1 VPEWLKKFFD
11 NIKTQWKKWSL
22 VKKLIFAGI
31 IIAVIAGI
39 VALFSISSSPT
50 MAPVIDAPIRDV
62 DAQYRITTRINAEGV
77 KTSVSPTSVIMV
89 QDEQTAR
96 RMRSILIREDLIPSG
111 TDPWAIFDRDRWTI
125 TDFERNVNL
134 QRAITQM
141 VTDHIK
147 ALDDVDDANVT
158 LVMPEQTLF
167 AADQN
172 PVSAS
177 VIIFPKPGS
186 DIIQNRKKIEGIQK
200 LLKTAVAGLQDE
212 NIIISDQSGHVLND
226 FAGMA
231 EMDRI
236 SLVEQGQKMIRSLE
250 AEYRARILQSL
261 QSIFTPAR
269 VRDLNIKIDMDL
281 SKKEVSTKEY
291 IPYVI
296 QSRTPGLSYDDSKIQ
311 ESVTRSKTT
320 STTTWKGTGFNPEG
334 PSGVEGQTA
343 PAYIDMSNI
352 HGEVTQ
358 ETLVDNEEIGE
369 RTTQEE
375 KTPTI
380 DRITVSANIDGVWRV
395 TRDEKGNPVITN
407 GSIEREYTPVSDEQ
421 LRSASALIQN
431 AVGYNAARGDSVS
444 VQSIQIDRSEQFA
457 KEDAEHLKR
466 SQMQLV
472 VILLLIG
479 LLLLLLSFFIFRVI
493 SREIERRKRVEEDER
508 ARREQELR
516 ENALMQAEED
526 EMQVAMS
533 IEERNRL
540 DLQESIAKTAKEH
553 PEDVAALIRTWLLE
567 E

>member
-1 VPEWLKKFFD
+1 MPEWLKKFFD